1 MLLCIQY
8 SKEEEARFLSHLD
21 LMTAMERAFRRAGL
35 PLAFSEGF
43 NPHPRV
49 SFASALAVGVTSEAE
64 YLDVQLLEEIPADEV
79 LQRLNK
85 VLPCGLCV
93 RGAVPVTKRTESLMA
108 LINLARYRVEV
119 PFHSG
124 DGVSSAS
131 TSDGALYPPVEDVA
145 GMQEKI
151 NKVISDVLATTT
163 YLVQRKSKKGLREV
177 DIRPGIRELT
187 GRLKEGGAES
197 ILLLEMAV
205 QIGSDGNVKP
215 EEVVG
220 MIGALSPFH
229 LGNNLRIHR
238 LGLYIETNG
247 HDWSPLELS

>member
-64 YLDVQLLEEIPADEV
+64 YLDVQLLEEIPAEEV
-79 LQRLNK
+79 LRRLNN
-85 VLPCGLCV
+85 VLPRGLCV
-93 RGAVPVTKRTESLMA
+93 REAVPVTKRTESLMA

-124 DGVSSAS
+124 DGVSS
-131 TSDGALYPPVEDVA
+131 
-145 GMQEKI
+145 QERI
-151 NKVISDVLATTT
+151 NKVIGDVLATTT
-163 YLVQRKSKKGLREV
+163 YPVQRKSKKGLREV

-215 EEVVG
+215 EEVVE
-220 MIGALSPFH
+220 MFGALSPSSFH

-247 HDWSPLELS
+247 HVWSPLEIS

>member
-64 YLDVQLLEEIPADEV
+64 YLDVQLLEEIPAEEV
-79 LQRLNK
+79 LRRLNN
-85 VLPCGLCV
+85 VLPRGLCV

-108 LINLARYRVEV
+108 LINLARYQVEV
-119 PFHSG
+119 PFQSG
-124 DGVSSAS
+124 DGVSS
-131 TSDGALYPPVEDVA
+131 
-145 GMQEKI
+145 QEKI
-151 NKVISDVLATTT
+151 NKVIGDVLATTT
-163 YLVQRKSKKGLREV
+163 YPVQRKSKKGLREV

-187 GRLKEGGAES
+187 GRLKEGGPEGK
-197 ILLLEMAV
+197 LLLEMAV

-215 EEVVG
+215 EEVVE
-220 MIGALSPFH
+220 MVSALSPSSFH

-238 LGLYIETNG
+238 LGLYIRTNA